1 MFKKLAIIFIIL
13 LAFVAVFYMFMNGK
27 GQEPADGTQDDTEPP
42 KIDERDD
49 IDAVSLINQIFLQSE
64 KGMLLDLP
72 FIAGETT
79 TEEVIQEIGQP
90 KQIDYTEVGEFALY
104 SDHHV
109 TIGYKESIAFDLRS
123 YDSDLK
129 KIHYLDILEFLGE
142 ADEIKYYQDNEN
154 DQIIL
159 IYQVSERYQLKWIL
173 EKPTDDKPN
182 PVIHHISVVSL
193 TIPDSNED
201 EPQTIADQVNNMSIE
216 EKIGQMIF
224 AGVTGTKPNAEAE
237 QLVAIYKVGGII
249 INGKNITS
257 PAQTVAYVNYLKK
270 ENRSN
275 RIPLFFGIDQE
286 GGRIAKLPGNLKSIP
301 TNQEIGDVNNPSLSF
316 EIGTL
321 LGKLVDAYGFNMNFA
336 PVLDVNSNPDNP
348 VIGDRS
354 FGNEPDKVAK
364 LGVETMKGLQSE
376 DIISV
381 IKHFPGHGDT
391 SVDSHLEL
399 PTVNKTKAELE
410 GLELVPFKK
419 AIAEGAD
426 VVMIAHI
433 FLPKLDSE
441 YPSSMS
447 KVIITELLRNEL
459 GYDGV
464 VITDDMTMKAVTDH
478 YDIGKAA
485 VASVKAG
492 SDIIMV
498 AHDHDKIVAVIS
510 ALKSAVQS
518 GEITEDRLN
527 ESVVGILE
535 LKEKYGLGDS
545 SRGEVNTDKLN
556 RLIDSVLDKYMNGS
570 R

>member
-1 MFKKLAIIFIIL
+1 
-13 LAFVAVFYMFMNGK
+13 MNGK
-27 GQEPADGTQDDTEPP
+27 DRPPVNGEPDDVKPP
-42 KIDERDD
+42 KTDEEEDV
-49 IDAVSLINQIFLQSE
+49 DAISLINQIFLQSE
-64 KGMLLDLP
+64 KGMLLYLP

-79 TEEVIQEIGQP
+79 TEEVTQEFGQP
-90 KQIDYTEVGEFALY
+90 KEIDHTEVGEFALY
-104 SDHHV
+104 SDYDV
-109 TIGYKESIAFDLRS
+109 TIGYKNSIAFDLRS
-123 YDSDLK
+123 YDSELQ
-129 KIHYLDILEFLGE
+129 KISFTDILQYLGE
-142 ADEIKYYQDNEN
+142 ADEIKYYQDSEN
-154 DQIIL
+154 NQIIL

-173 EKPTDDKPN
+173 EKPTDEKPN
-182 PVIHHISVVSL
+182 PVVHHISVVSL

-201 EPQTIADQVNNMSIE
+201 VPQTIAEQVKNMSID
-216 EKIGQMIF
+216 EKIGQIIF
-224 AGVTGTKPNAEAE
+224 AGVSGTKPNAEAE
-237 QLVAIYKVGGII
+237 QLIAKYKVGGII
-249 INGKNITS
+249 MNGKNITS
-257 PAQTVAYVNYLKK
+257 PAQTVAYINYLKK
-270 ENRSN
+270 ENRNNS
-275 RIPLFFGIDQE
+275 IPLFFGIDQE
-286 GGRIAKLPGNLKSIP
+286 GGKIAKLPGNLKNIP
-301 TNQEIGDVNNPSLSF
+301 TNQGIGAINNPSFSF

-321 LGKLVDAYGFNMNFA
+321 LGKLVDEYGFNMNFA

-354 FGNEPDKVAK
+354 FGNEPDKVAQ

-410 GLELVPFKK
+410 RLELVPFKK

-459 GYDGV
+459 GYGGV

-485 VASVKAG
+485 VTSVKAG

-498 AHDHDKIVAVIS
+498 AHDHDKILTVIS

-518 GEITEDRLN
+518 GEITEERLN
-527 ESVVGILE
+527 ESVVRILE
-535 LKEKYGLGDS
+535 LKEKYGLDDS
-545 SRGEVNTDKLN
+545 GRGQVNADELN
-556 RLIDSVLDKYMNGS
+556 RLIYSVLDKYMNEGS
-570 R
+570 